1 MRRPILLAASLC
13 AVTLAGCGHTVYRE
27 TVVERQPVIERQTV
41 VATPATPPAVVAPST
56 LVAVPASPACSIGTA
71 VYSQGT
77 MSCMSGR
84 QYECVDGAWRAAV
97 GPGSTC

>member
-1 MRRPILLAASLC
+1 MLAPFMLAAFLTGAS
-13 AVTLAGCGHTVYRE
+13 
-27 TVVERQPVIERQTV
+27 P
-41 VATPATPPAVVAPST
+41 PPAIVAPST
-56 LVAVPASPACSIGTA
+56 LVAVPSSPACSIGTA

>member
-1 MRRPILLAASLC
+1 MSRTLLLAASLC

-27 TVVERQPVIERQTV
+27 TVVEKQPVVERQTV
-41 VATPATPPAVVAPST
+41 VTTPAPAVVAPST

-84 QYECVDGAWRAAV
+84 QFECVDGAWREVPSA
-97 GPGSTC
+97 GSC

>member
-77 MSCMSGR
+77 MSCMSAR
-84 QYECVDGAWRAAV
+84 QYECVDGAWREVPGAA
-97 GPGSTC
+97 SC